1 MDGVNATM
9 ASPSPHSTVHNAKR
23 DIEQCQMQRE
33 RTLNKKTTAPP
44 AAAKRMA
51 GTVTFCPDVN
61 DLAKQMSSLS
71 LHAEASDKS
80 ADLPNIMTGCT
91 GAGVIIQVSS
101 RLVRSLSQK
110 LEPSAKTRNSSVCQ
124 GCSRLGRKG
133 PALVEL
139 AVSIGK
145 PSMPGSAS
153 KL

>member
-9 ASPSPHSTVHNAKR
+9 ASPSPHSTVHDAKR
-23 DIEQCQMQRE
+23 DIEQCQQRE

-80 ADLPNIMTGCT
+80 ADLPNIMTGCSE
-91 GAGVIIQVSS
+91 AGELVSS
-101 RLVRSLSQK
+101 YK
-110 LEPSAKTRNSSVCQ
+110 
-124 GCSRLGRKG
+124 
-133 PALVEL
+133 
-139 AVSIGK
+139 
-145 PSMPGSAS
+145 
-153 KL
+153 